1 MKINFGFQIF
11 ILETDPGGNCANH
24 QFFHIN
30 IQIKLVHPFKYPF
43 VLNQSLEQRKINFG
57 FQILILILETGP
69 GGIAHKY
76 PNQTCGPFRRSPL
89 F

>member
-1 MKINFGFQIF
+1 M
-11 ILETDPGGNCANH
+11 
-24 QFFHIN
+24 N
-30 IQIKLVHPFKYPF
+30 IQSPILSHKYPNQTLHPFKYPF